1 MPLSTWLKLVLL
13 ALVWG
18 SSFMLIKKGL
28 LVYTP
33 TEVAALRLASAAA
46 ALAPFALLR
55 LHRVQGKQWLVLLSV
70 GMTGSLLPAFFFA
83 FAQTQL
89 DSGVTG
95 ALNALTPLF
104 TILIGAALFSQP
116 IARRSAGGLMIGF
129 IGTAVLIFMQG
140 SGALSLNAYALF
152 IVLATICYGL
162 NLNFIKHYLPNLS
175 PVTITGVSL
184 LMVLPVAVIYL
195 AGPGDVGA
203 KLATAGPQAWWSLAA
218 VVTLGVLGTA
228 LALILFN
235 HIVQIATTTFASSVT
250 YLIPLVAVSLGVL
263 DGERVSMYH
272 VFGMALIL
280 VGVWI
285 ANRQPLKAIASDVVA
300 IEATALD
307 RVSDDQVNEAALERT
322 INDSAAS
329 NDPTYRHLT
338 LDKSEA
344 NGEPSAPRLEMA
356 SSLPFDEARPG
367 TSR

>member
-1 MPLSTWLKLVLL
+1 MPQVTNPSATMPLSTWLKLGLL
-13 ALVWG
+13 TLVWG

-28 LVYTP
+28 LVFTP

-70 GMTGSLLPAFFFA
+70 GMTGSLLPAFLFA

-104 TILIGAALFSQP
+104 TILIGAALFSQR
-116 IARRSAGGLMIGF
+116 IASRSAFGLFVGF
-129 IGTAVLIFMQG
+129 VGTAVLIFMQS
-140 SGALSLNAYALF
+140 SGKLSLNAYALF

-195 AGPGDVGA
+195 AGPGEVGA
-203 KLATAGPQAWWSLAA
+203 KLAATQELQAWWSLAA
-218 VVTLGVLGTA
+218 VVTLGVFGTA

-263 DGERVSMYH
+263 DGEQVSLYH
-272 VFGMALIL
+272 VLGMMLIL
-280 VGVWI
+280 AGVWI
-285 ANRQPLKAIASDVVA
+285 ANRQHGEPTAAEVSAVEATTVETVAEDEDVVRPA
-300 IEATALD
+300 
-307 RVSDDQVNEAALERT
+307 N
-322 INDSAAS
+322 AAS
-329 NDPTYRHLT
+329 ELP
-338 LDKSEA
+338 LDDA
-344 NGEPSAPRLEMA
+344 N
-356 SSLPFDEARPG
+356 PG